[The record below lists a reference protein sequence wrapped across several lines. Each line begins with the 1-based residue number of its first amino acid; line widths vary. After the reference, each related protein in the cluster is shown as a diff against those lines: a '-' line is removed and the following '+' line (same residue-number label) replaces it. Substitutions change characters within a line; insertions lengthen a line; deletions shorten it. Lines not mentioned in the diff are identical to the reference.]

1 MPFSQQGGVNL
12 GFSIFAIG
20 RTNFHNLIFTAMYI
34 RQENR
39 KVRSDKGKKR
49 GGKVCHVFPCRLEE
63 SLYNWAVEHKG
74 DISLNAYMNNLVREK
89 MNEG

>member
-1 MPFSQQGGVNL
+1 MQN
-12 GFSIFAIG
+12 SIFAIG

-63 SLYNWAVEHKG
+63 SLYNWAMEHKG
-74 DISLNAYMNNLVREK
+74 DISMNAYMNNLVREK
-89 MNEG
+89 MNDG